1 MQSDNSELRTL
12 PQIHLLF
19 GFLGA
24 GKTTLVRNLLQT
36 ADPDYPTAVIVNEFG
51 DVGIDGDIIQGNTID
66 TVELASGCICCTLKG
81 SLMNAIEEL
90 ANDKGAKRI
99 VVEAT
104 GVADPED
111 MLDDLEDSTI
121 AEKMNVAPIVV
132 VVDASYFNKVRPM
145 LGEFYVS
152 QVLNADIVIINKIDR
167 TDEQELKNVTEQ
179 IKEINPWAEIRFTE
193 FCDVDSSLVFSNNV
207 SALLERYD
215 SSNGEDHSLHN
226 HDHDEHHHHHH
237 DDEHHH
243 AHETMESFVIAPHED
258 VSQVELER
266 ACGQLPDNVWR
277 MKGHMVV
284 GGQPSLIQ
292 YSGGQLEVFEA
303 EMKPHY
309 RLVFIGRDLN
319 PESIASGFGVPITD
333 AA

>member
-1 MQSDNSELRTL
+1 MQSDKSELRTL

-36 ADPDYPTAVIVNEFG
+36 VDPDYPTAVIVNEFG

-90 ANDKGAKRI
+90 ANDKGARRI

-193 FCDVDSSLVFSNNV
+193 FCDVDSSLVFSNDV

-215 SSNGEDHSLHN
+215 SANGEDHSHHN

-237 DDEHHH
+237 
-243 AHETMESFVIAPHED
+243 AHESMESFVIAPLED
-258 VSQVELER
+258 VSQVDLER
-266 ACGQLPDNVWR
+266 VCGQLPDNVWR

-284 GGQPSLIQ
+284 SGQPSLIQ
-292 YSGGQLEVFEA
+292 YSAGQLEVFEA
-303 EMKPHY
+303 ETKSHY

>member
-1 MQSDNSELRTL
+1 MQSDISELRTL

-36 ADPDYPTAVIVNEFG
+36 VDPGYPTAVIVNEFG

-121 AEKMNVAPIVV
+121 ANKMNVAPIVV

-193 FCDVDSSLVFSNNV
+193 FCDVDSSLVFSDDV

-215 SSNGEDHSLHN
+215 SSNGEDHSHHH
-226 HDHDEHHHHHH
+226 HDHDEHHHHH
-237 DDEHHH
+237 DEEHHH

-258 VSQVELER
+258 VSQVDLER
-266 ACGQLPDNVWR
+266 ACGRLPDNVWR
-277 MKGHMVV
+277 MKGHMIVS
-284 GGQPSLIQ
+284 GQPSLIQ
-292 YSGGQLEVFEA
+292 YSAGQLEVFVA
-303 EMKPHY
+303 ETKSHY